1 MREQCAKP
9 FYADVRILERSDKN
23 SAGGKIAKIRNC
35 NKYKP
40 INSKS

>member
-9 FYADVRILERSDKN
+9 FYADVRILNEVIKIPQEE
-23 SAGGKIAKIRNC
+23 KIAKIWNC

-40 INSKS
+40 IDC

>member
-23 SAGGKIAKIRNC
+23 SAGGKNC
-35 NKYKP
+35 
-40 INSKS
+40 